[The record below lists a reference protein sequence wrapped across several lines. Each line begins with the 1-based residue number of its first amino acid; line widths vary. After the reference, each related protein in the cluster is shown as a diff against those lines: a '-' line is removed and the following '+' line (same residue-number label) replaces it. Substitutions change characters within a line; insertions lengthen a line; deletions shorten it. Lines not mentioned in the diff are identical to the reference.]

1 MHNNGLCINYIICII
16 IRNENKEK
24 QVLLSIQCTSTCY
37 IFLSILT
44 IFFQQYK
51 CSSVIDP
58 VTVRSL
64 VPDRLFSQWVYRQ
77 QEQAVMSTGNWKWC
91 PSSTCDHILSVVSNS
106 KCQETNGLIQFLSFI
121 FCL

>member
-1 MHNNGLCINYIICII
+1 MKTKKSKYFYLYNVPVHVIVFIN
-16 IRNENKEK
+16 
-24 QVLLSIQCTSTCY
+24 
-37 IFLSILT
+37 LT

-77 QEQAVMSTGNWKWC
+77 QEKAVMSTGNWKWC
-91 PSSTCDHILSVVSNS
+91 PSSTCDHILSVVPNS
-106 KCQETNGLIQFLSFI
+106 KCQEANGLIQFLSFI